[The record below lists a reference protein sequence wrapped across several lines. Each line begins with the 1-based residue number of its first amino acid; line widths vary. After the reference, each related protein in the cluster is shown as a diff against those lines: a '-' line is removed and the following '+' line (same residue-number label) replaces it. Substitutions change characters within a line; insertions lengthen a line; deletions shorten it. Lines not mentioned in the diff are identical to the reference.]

1 MLGTPEVPLVEG
13 SVVLAGRETRQGHSW
28 PQGAR
33 TRDQVAIKS
42 QPMVGL
48 LHWAPVVLKPLAS
61 TLPGA
66 ISSQKASVQA
76 PGRPFVARDWLK
88 PPSASLCIELPLPTS
103 SDPALTVVLKPPP
116 PPPAGVE

>member
-1 MLGTPEVPLVEG
+1 MGAGYSRGAPGRRVSGPCRKG
-13 SVVLAGRETRQGHSW
+13 DQARPFLAPGLS
-28 PQGAR
+28 QGAR

-48 LHWAPVVLKPLAS
+48 LHWAPVVLKSLAS

-66 ISSQKASVQA
+66 ISSQKASAQA

-88 PPSASLCIELPLPTS
+88 PPSASLCIELPLPT
-103 SDPALTVVLKPPP
+103 LL
-116 PPPAGVE
+116 